1 MMERAMKRLILSTMV
16 LAPLALLMMVGS
28 ARATNQSG
36 QIAGYVSDQS
46 GMPVAD
52 VMLKLTGRNMIGG
65 ARTTQTNEDGEF
77 RFSQLPPGSYTV
89 LATHEL
95 YRKMKTTGII
105 VNVGRTASIDVVME
119 PPVAKE
125 AEAYVVQGTVPV
137 VDTESTT
144 MGAAVSNEFSDTVP
158 TSRDYQGIAQ
168 LVPGVTG
175 GGNPNVHGST
185 LYGNQYLLD
194 GVNITDPVTNTFSNN
209 FNFDAIQSVEVL
221 TGGRNAEYGSA
232 TGGVINIVTKSGGNE
247 FHSDA
252 SLYYSSSYLQWRE
265 KGEED
270 LNNMSLDMNLNV
282 GGPIVRDKLWF
293 FVSGEVPW
301 SISTLPPTEATSNI
315 FPDQAGK
322 LHPSRDYRAFYGLA
336 KLTWQPLSNQTFK
349 LLLQGDPTTIQN
361 ETQSPSVHPDA
372 ERQRYQG
379 GVVAALT
386 SETFFNSD
394 LFWSNKLSYSHNR
407 LHIYPASGDLLTPG
421 RSNTALGTSTVND
434 TINLDD
440 NRYRLQLQTSLTYT
454 LDDLLGSHE
463 FKTGVDVSL
472 TGNSVLD
479 SLPGGGYYTDNGLD
493 PTNPNSA
500 IGAGLPYQY
509 TKQIEAQ
516 DTFIY
521 GDTEGVYLQ
530 DAWKPIPSLTINA
543 GARFDTARM
552 RNYAG
557 EIQVHQNTLSP
568 RIGLSWDPFDDN
580 KTALRAG
587 YYEYVDTGFLALSD
601 FAGGKGKLTRT
612 YEYNPITG
620 EYDKFLY
627 EEGGANG
634 VEGKDYLKDPWDQ
647 RRPRTHEFV
656 LGASRELVTDLALST
671 DLVYRYSGNQWE
683 DDEINA
689 QWNEAGDSVIG
700 FNNGEQKYIYSLGA
714 LDEAFIRYYG
724 VEVALNK
731 RFSQNWEMMASYTW
745 SWTEGTEPSIISVAF
760 DRPRQREYEFGFLP
774 QDVRHVVKIYGSYR
788 LPYGFILGGR
798 LRYMSGGPYNRYYF
812 NSFFSDY
819 GDRRA
824 PRGYD
829 LTEDG
834 RLVELRYPDTFTL
847 NARITWQL
855 QELTGQKLDLIFEA
869 FNLLNARTPVAYE
882 TRNLPSGGATQF
894 GDVTDKLNPLN
905 VQLGLRYRY

>member
-1 MMERAMKRLILSTMV
+1 MKRIFHSLLIL
-16 LAPLALLMMVGS
+16 APVALLTLANV
-28 ARATNQSG
+28 AHATTQSG

-46 GMPVAD
+46 GMPVED
-52 VMLKLTGRNMIGG
+52 VVLKINGKNLIGG
-65 ARTTQTNEDGEF
+65 QRSTRSNEDGEF
-77 RFSQLPPGSYTV
+77 RFLQLPPGLYDV
-89 LATHEL
+89 VAEHEM
-95 YRKMKTTGII
+95 YRTMKTKGISVAI
-105 VNVGRTASIDVVME
+105 GRTASIDIVME

-144 MGAAVSNEFSDTVP
+144 MGAAISNEFSETVP
-158 TSRDYQGIAQ
+158 TSRDYQGMAQ
-168 LVPGVTG
+168 LVPGVVG

-194 GVNITDPVTNTFSNN
+194 GVNITDPVTNMFSNN

-252 SLYYSSSYLQWRE
+252 SLYYSSSYLQWRD

-270 LNNMSLDMNLNV
+270 LNNQSLDLNLNV

-301 SISTLPPTEATSNI
+301 SVSQLPPTESTSGI
-315 FPDQAGK
+315 FPDQEGS
-322 LHPSRDYRAFYGLA
+322 LHPARDYRAFYGLA

-361 ETQSPSVHPDA
+361 EQQSPSTHPDA

-379 GVVAALT
+379 GVTAALM
-386 SETFFNSD
+386 SDTFFGSD
-394 LFWSNKLSYSHNR
+394 LFWSNKLSYNHGR
-407 LHIYPASGDLLTPG
+407 LFIYPMSGDFDTAG
-421 RSNTALGTSTVND
+421 RTNTDTGTATVND
-434 TINLDD
+434 TYWLDD
-440 NRYRLQLQTSLTYT
+440 NRYRMQFQTALTYT
-454 LDDLLGSHE
+454 VDNLFGTHE
-463 FKTGVDVSL
+463 FKTGIDASL
-472 TGNSVLD
+472 TANTVYD

-493 PTNPNSA
+493 PTNPESA
-500 IGAGLPYQY
+500 WGAGLPYQY
-509 TKQIEAQ
+509 TKLIEDQ
-516 DTFIY
+516 DTAIY

-530 DAWKPIPSLTINA
+530 DNWKPIPSMTVNA
-543 GARFDTARM
+543 GLRFDSARM
-552 RNYAG
+552 RNFEG

-568 RIGLSWDPFDDN
+568 RIGVSWDPFDDN

-647 RRPRTHEFV
+647 RRPRTHEFT
-656 LGASRELVTDLALST
+656 LGISRELMADLGLST
-671 DLVYRYSGNQWE
+671 DFVYRYSGNQWE
-683 DDEINA
+683 DDEVNA

-700 FNNGEQKYIYSLGA
+700 FNNGEQRYIYSLGA

-745 SWTEGTEPSIISVAF
+745 SWTEGTEPGIITVAF

-774 QDVRHVVKIYGSYR
+774 QDARHVVKIYSSYR

-812 NSFFSDY
+812 NSFYSDY
-819 GDRRA
+819 EDRRA

-829 LTEDG
+829 VTEDG

-847 NARITWQL
+847 NTRLTWQL
-855 QELTGQKLDLIFEA
+855 QELTGQKLDLILEV

-882 TRNLPSGGATQF
+882 TRNLPDGGATQF
-894 GDVTDKLNPLN
+894 GDELSKLNPLN
-905 VQLGLRYRY
+905 VQVGLRYRY